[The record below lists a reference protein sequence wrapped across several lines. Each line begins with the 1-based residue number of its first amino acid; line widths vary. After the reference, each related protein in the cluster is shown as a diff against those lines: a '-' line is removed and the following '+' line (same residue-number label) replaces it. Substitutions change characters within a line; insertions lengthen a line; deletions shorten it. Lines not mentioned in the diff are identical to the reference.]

1 MSKRT
6 LPVAKVGTRKGE
18 APARHRGGSHLQ
30 RVGFLYHRLS
40 KRFVQR
46 SGEKGVARDAKGRR
60 KATHAKRGSCEKCF
74 TCFDKKTGKRIYRVI
89 LEYGRLGALP
99 ATLKLGRANAFAGSP
114 KIGDRR
120 FALAPCEIRRSI
132 KSKNQQLTAGLTDS
146 PSPEGLV
153 IGQPASPWSRSK
165 ARIAARVWGPKTP
178 SIAPR

>member
-30 RVGFLYHRLS
+30 RVGFLHHRLS

-60 KATHAKRGSCEKCF
+60 KVKHAKRGSYEKCF
-74 TCFDKKTGKRIYRVI
+74 TCFHKKTGKRICRVI

-99 ATLKLGRANAFAGSP
+99 TTLKLSGRA
-114 KIGDRR
+114 
-120 FALAPCEIRRSI
+120 
-132 KSKNQQLTAGLTDS
+132 
-146 PSPEGLV
+146 
-153 IGQPASPWSRSK
+153 
-165 ARIAARVWGPKTP
+165 
-178 SIAPR
+178 IAPVRRKCVCEVADNKRPAVRPCALRNPPVNQIEPTHRWLN